1 MKKVLIGIGIVVV
14 VAVVIALNIRAGRS
28 KGARVRVARVE
39 RGDVTE
45 IITASGTIQPRRRV
59 NVSASAM
66 GRITRLAVEEGDVVK
81 EGDFLLEIDPKPY
94 ESSVEQLE
102 AAVRG
107 AQATLEVEEASFEKA
122 RLDYE
127 RTKNLHARGFASDQE
142 LRDAEAAFAMARAR
156 VQAARETLSQQ
167 RANLAKARHD
177 LDQVRITASMSGVIT
192 ALNVEE
198 GETAIIGTM
207 NNPGTVLLTISD
219 LSEMEAE
226 VLVDETEV
234 VRIRPGQKARVRLD
248 AYPDTTFRG
257 EVREV
262 GSSAVHQQVGLG
274 QESVDFK
281 VVVSILDSIPDIRP
295 GLSASVDITVAEA
308 HDVLTVPIQCLTTR
322 TREELERARRRHH
335 RGKKKASDSDEPES
349 TAVARGGDARKDA
362 SNASG
367 AGDRT
372 QRIEGV
378 FVVEKGRAEF
388 RPVRVGISG
397 DRVVEVRSG
406 LEEGDQVVSGPFRV
420 LKELRPGARVRI
432 AREHKSGQR
441 RDAS

>member
-1 MKKVLIGIGIVVV
+1 MKKAIIGSAIGVVLVVV
-14 VAVVIALNIRAGRS
+14 IGLNIRSARS
-28 KGARVRVARVE
+28 RAARVHVARAE

-66 GRITRLAVEEGDVVK
+66 GRITRLAVEEGDVVH

-94 ESSVEQLE
+94 ESTVAQLE

-107 AQATLEVEEASFEKA
+107 AAATLEVEEASFEKA
-122 RLDYE
+122 RRDFE
-127 RTKNLHARGFASDQE
+127 RVRDLHAKGFASDQE

-156 VQAARETLSQQ
+156 LQAARETLSQQ

-177 LDQVRITASMSGVIT
+177 LDQVRITASMSGVVT

-234 VRIRPGQKARVRLD
+234 VRIRPGQRSRVHLD
-248 AYPDTTFRG
+248 AYPDTTFEG
-257 EVREV
+257 VVREV
-262 GSSAVHQQVGLG
+262 GSSALRQQVGLG

-281 VVVSILDSIPDIRP
+281 VVVSIRDSIPDIRP

-308 HDVLTVPIQCLTTR
+308 HDVVTVPIQCLTAR
-322 TREELERARRRHH
+322 TREQLERARGRGRSRR
-335 RGKKKASDSDEPES
+335 APTDS
-349 TAVARGGDARKDA
+349 TAGAAPADAPTSARSDAGER
-362 SNASG
+362 
-367 AGDRT
+367 R
-372 QRIEGV
+372 RPVEGV
-378 FVVEKGRAEF
+378 FVVADGRVEF

-397 DRVVEVRSG
+397 ERVVEIRSG
-406 LEEGDQVVSGPFRV
+406 LGEGETVVSGPFRV
-420 LKELRPGARVRI
+420 LKELRPGARVRVV
-432 AREHKSGQR
+432 KSKR
-441 RDAS
+441 RGDSAGGDASS